1 MPRVNRKNVP
11 NNLSA
16 TLPSPLPKGEGVFS
30 SLIQELCRIG
40 PVLILL
46 SVTSCGGSLF
56 KVKPPSALPP
66 LAATAGRADLGS
78 ISFRAA
84 PLLTDE
90 ETQELFESN
99 LQLAGLLPVR
109 IEIIHNSG
117 DAIDLSKVRF
127 HLRDASGTEWKIIPA
142 KQAIGRILK
151 ANGVFAYNPNSRKTF
166 EQEFRAYE
174 LDLRSPL
181 THAERQ
187 RRGLVIFLSPKKE
200 PIASPRGLVLMI
212 DGLAQPATLNLN

>member
-1 MPRVNRKNVP
+1 MNPKNVI
-11 NNLSA
+11 NNLPVA
-16 TLPSPLPKGEGVFS
+16 PLRRPLPKGERVSS
-30 SLIQELCRIG
+30 SLLQQICRIG

-46 SVTSCGGSLF
+46 SAASCSGSLF
-56 KVKPPSALPP
+56 KVKPSSALPP
-66 LAATAGRADLGS
+66 LAATAASADLGS
-78 ISFRAA
+78 ISLRAA

-109 IEIIHNSG
+109 VEIVHKSG
-117 DAIDLSKVRF
+117 EPIDLTKVRF
-127 HLRDASGTEWKIIPA
+127 HLRDASGTEWKTIPA

-166 EQEFRAYE
+166 EKEFRAYE

-187 RRGLVIFLSPKKE
+187 RRGLIIFLSPKKD
-200 PIASPRGLVLMI
+200 PVSSPSGLVLTI
-212 DGLAQPATLNLN
+212 DGLAQPATLKLN

>member
-1 MPRVNRKNVP
+1 MGRI
-11 NNLSA
+11 
-16 TLPSPLPKGEGVFS
+16 GQ
-30 SLIQELCRIG
+30 ICRIG
-40 PVLILL
+40 PVSILL
-46 SVTSCGGSLF
+46 SVASCSSSLF

-66 LAATAGRADLGS
+66 LAATAAHADLGS
-78 ISFRAA
+78 ISFRTA

-109 IEIIHNSG
+109 VEIVHNSG

-127 HLRDASGTEWKIIPA
+127 HLRDAAGTEWKIIPA

-151 ANGVFAYNPNSRKTF
+151 ANGVFEYNPNSRKTF
-166 EQEFRAYE
+166 EKEFRAYE

-181 THAERQ
+181 THTERQ
-187 RRGLVIFLSPKKE
+187 RRGLIIFLSPKKE
-200 PIASPRGLVLMI
+200 PVSSPRGLVLTI
-212 DGLAQPATLNLN
+212 DGLAQPAMLNLN

>member
-1 MPRVNRKNVP
+1 
-11 NNLSA
+11 
-16 TLPSPLPKGEGVFS
+16 
-30 SLIQELCRIG
+30 
-40 PVLILL
+40 LL
-46 SVTSCGGSLF
+46 SVTSCSSSLF

-66 LAATAGRADLGS
+66 LAATAASADLAS
-78 ISFRAA
+78 ISLRAA

-109 IEIIHNSG
+109 VEIVHNSG
-117 DAIDLSKVRF
+117 EPIDLTKVRF

-166 EQEFRAYE
+166 EKEFRAYE

-187 RRGLVIFLSPKKE
+187 RRGLIIFLSPKKD
-200 PIASPRGLVLMI
+200 PVSSPSGLVLTI
-212 DGLAQPATLNLN
+212 DGLAQPATLKLN

>member
-1 MPRVNRKNVP
+1 MGRI
-11 NNLSA
+11 
-16 TLPSPLPKGEGVFS
+16 GQ
-30 SLIQELCRIG
+30 ICRIG

-46 SVTSCGGSLF
+46 SVASCSGSLF

-66 LAATAGRADLGS
+66 LAAAAARADLGS

-84 PLLTDE
+84 PLLTHE
-90 ETQELFESN
+90 VTQEVFESN

-109 IEIIHNSG
+109 VEIVHKSG
-117 DAIDLSKVRF
+117 EPIDLTKVRF

-200 PIASPRGLVLMI
+200 PVASPRGLVLTI